1 MIFDN
6 MTTYTTESVLQGHPD
21 KICDQISDAILDAYL
36 EEDKLCHTAI
46 ECMGCGDNL
55 IIAGEVSQPNLIDI
69 ESVICQTY
77 KNIGFTNQLKI
88 TNLLNKQ
95 SSQLNNAIINGGAG
109 DQGVV
114 YGYAVNNKF
123 NFLPYGAYLS
133 NEIAKAIDKYR
144 RTVNYLRPDGK
155 VQLTIEYDRIKC
167 LVISVQHTDDV
178 ENDFIEHEIS
188 TNVLVPFLDNAD
200 IDIQINKNSD
210 FINGG
215 FINDTGL
222 TRRKIMV
229 DTYGGL
235 IPHGGGAFSGKDP
248 SKIDRSAA
256 YMARFVAKNI
266 VANGFALECKIA
278 IAYTF
283 GEETPVMVSVFTE
296 KGVASPKL
304 VNFIKHHF
312 DFRPLAI
319 IERLGLRDIKYLP
332 TSTYGHFS
340 NSHYNWERL
349 ISL

>member
-95 SSQLNNAIINGGAG
+95 SSQLNHAIINGGAG
-109 DQGVV
+109 DQGIV

-155 VQLTIEYDRIKC
+155 VQLTIEYDKIKC

-200 IDIQINKNSD
+200 IDIQINKNSN

-215 FINDTGL
+215 FINDTDL
-222 TRRKIMV
+222 Q
-229 DTYGGL
+229 
-235 IPHGGGAFSGKDP
+235 S
-248 SKIDRSAA
+248 
-256 YMARFVAKNI
+256 
-266 VANGFALECKIA
+266 
-278 IAYTF
+278 
-283 GEETPVMVSVFTE
+283 
-296 KGVASPKL
+296 
-304 VNFIKHHF
+304 
-312 DFRPLAI
+312 
-319 IERLGLRDIKYLP
+319 
-332 TSTYGHFS
+332 
-340 NSHYNWERL
+340 
-349 ISL
+349 